1 MALVDVSDLQPG
13 NTFLMSGRRLTCRGV
28 EPIPLPRRT
37 SPVFEQVQVH
47 TEERGSLSLFVGT
60 SVRVV
65 TTDGGLTPLQ
75 QAVLHCT
82 PLFGEH
88 TRERVALIESE
99 PTEATTVDGALED
112 AGIVYFTSM
121 GKGDEARTIVQ
132 LTVLGTEL
140 SRRFRESP
148 L

>member
-1 MALVDVSDLQPG
+1 MALVDVSELQPG

-28 EPIPLPRRT
+28 EDAPRRRGE
-37 SPVFEQVQVH
+37 SRVFQKVLVH
-47 TEERGSLSLFVGT
+47 TEERGTLSLFTGT

-65 TTDGGLTPLQ
+65 APDGGMTPLQ
-75 QAVLHCT
+75 QAVLHCS

-88 TRERVALIESE
+88 TRERVAQIEAE
-99 PTEATTVDGALED
+99 PTEATTVDGILED
-112 AGIVYFTSM
+112 AGIAYFTSL
-121 GKGDEARTIVQ
+121 GKGDEARTLVQ

-140 SRRFRESP
+140 ARRFRESP

>member
-1 MALVDVSDLQPG
+1 MGLVDVSELQPG
-13 NTFLMSGRRLTCRGV
+13 NTFVMSGRRLTCRGV
-28 EPIPLPRRT
+28 EEIPLPRGS
-37 SPVFEQVQVH
+37 SPVFQQVGVH
-47 TEERGSLSLFVGT
+47 TEERGTLALFVGT
-60 SVRVV
+60 SVRTVA
-65 TTDGGLTPLQ
+65 TGGGMTPLQ

-112 AGIVYFTSM
+112 AGIVYFTSV
-121 GKGDEARTIVQ
+121 GKDDEARTIVQ

-140 SRRFRESP
+140 SRRFRENP